1 MKFSLLEMTQNILSR
16 MSSDEVNSISDTTE
30 SLQVAQIIKNK
41 FYDIVARGDL
51 PEQTQFFQ
59 LDPSDDP
66 TKPVLMFSPDR
77 VSSIEWLKYFNT
89 NPKEGSTQ
97 EDQFGAF
104 SHDLNTDIV
113 SNSMEDTDTPMPGYE
128 YVTMISIQQF
138 MDMINRFNPTDDN
151 VGSFQFSDADGLE
164 TYTFYYKT
172 DHQPRWCTMI
182 SNKFV
187 IFDSFDSTQDDTL
200 QRSKTFGYGEVV
212 PKFLMEDTFVPN
224 LDDQQFPLLIAEAT
238 ALAFFELKQ
247 MPHQKAE
254 QEIKRGWSYIQ
265 KKKSIDNKPTY
276 FEQLPSYGRVP
287 RTGGFS
293 SGDGPYRWMRGN

>member
-1 MKFSLLEMTQNILSR
+1 MTQNILSR

-51 PEQTQFFQ
+51 PEQTTFFQ

-66 TKPVLMFSPDR
+66 TKPTLMFSPDH
-77 VSSIEWLKYFNT
+77 VASIEWLKYFNS
-89 NPKEGSTQ
+89 NPSEGQQ

-104 SHDLNTDIV
+104 SHDLDVDIV
-113 SNSMEDTDTPMPGYE
+113 GSPDAADSVPAPGYE

-138 MDMINRFNPTDDN
+138 LDMINRFNPTESN
-151 VGSFQFSDADGLE
+151 VKSFQFSDDAGLQNF
-164 TYTFYYKT
+164 TFYYKN
-172 DHQPRWCTMI
+172 DAQPKWCTMI
-182 SNKFV
+182 SNKYV
-187 IFDSFDSTQDDTL
+187 IFDSFDNTQDDTL
-200 QRSKTFGYGEVV
+200 QASKTLGYGQVV
-212 PKFLMEDTFVPN
+212 PQFLMQDTFVPN
-224 LDDQQFPLLIAEAT
+224 IDDQVFPLLIAEAT

>member
-51 PEQTQFFQ
+51 PEQKQLIQ

-66 TKPVLMFSPDR
+66 TKPVLMYSPDR
-77 VSSIEWLKYFNT
+77 LASIEWIKYFNT
-89 NPKEGSTQ
+89 NPKEGTTQ

-104 SHDLNTDIV
+104 SHDLNTDII
-113 SNSMEDTDTPMPGYE
+113 NTDIEDVDTPAPGYE

-138 MDMINRFNPTDDN
+138 LDMINRFNPTDDN
-151 VGSFQFSDADGLE
+151 VKQFNFGGDNLTESFV
-164 TYTFYYKT
+164 FYYKN
-172 DHQPRWCTMI
+172 DHQPRWATMI
-182 SNKFV
+182 SNRYV
-187 IFDSFDSTQDDTL
+187 IFDSYDNTQDDTL
-200 QRSKTFGYGEVV
+200 QASKVLVYGEVV
-212 PKFLMEDTFVPN
+212 PQFLMQDTFIPN
-224 LDDQQFPLLIAEAT
+224 LDDQQFPLLINEAT

-254 QEIKRGWSYIQ
+254 LEIKRGWSYIQ

-287 RTGGFS
+287 RTGGYS